1 MKHLIGVLSALLLL
15 FASARSE
22 AETVRCESTGGDYRS
37 CSIDGRGGVRL
48 TRQLSSQASPG
59 SCGVS
64 KPYWARCSDAH
75 GNGLPGDVL
84 QLKTLLIRQRTGKA
98 FHQTR
103 RRQCG
108 LSKGRIV
115 FAAKKTPIFF

>member
-1 MKHLIGVLSALLLL
+1 M
-15 FASARSE
+15 
-22 AETVRCESTGGDYRS
+22 
-37 CSIDGRGGVRL
+37 
-48 TRQLSSQASPG
+48 QASPG

-98 FHQTR
+98 FHQ
-103 RRQCG
+103 QGGKG
-108 LSKGRIV
+108 LYGSALPQKN
-115 FAAKKTPIFF
+115 PHIFLETSGAPALSHENREETIIF